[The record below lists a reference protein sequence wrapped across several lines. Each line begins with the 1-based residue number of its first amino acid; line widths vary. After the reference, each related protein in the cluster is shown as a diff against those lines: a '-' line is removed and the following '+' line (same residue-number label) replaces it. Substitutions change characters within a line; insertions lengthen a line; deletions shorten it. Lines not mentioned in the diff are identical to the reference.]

1 MSEQLTGVIVGALIA
16 SFIPAITLCFE
27 YKRWKKEK
35 LLDYYKNKRER
46 LENLFSEIRKKMI
59 KGMVEESY
67 SVEMIASFLSQCP
80 KNVSEAFD
88 NMMKQENKT
97 QEDYR
102 QHNLTISL
110 EMNESLKEIESKIE
124 KIIS

>member
-1 MSEQLTGVIVGALIA
+1 MSEQLIGVIVGALIA
-16 SFIPAITLCFE
+16 SFMPAITLYFE

-46 LENLFSEIRKKMI
+46 LENLFSEIRNKLI

-67 SVEMIASFLSQCP
+67 SIGMIASILSQCP

-102 QHNLTISL
+102 NHNLIISV

-124 KIIS
+124 KLVS